1 MTDQTITRAR
11 CRDGKHLIAID
22 RIVTRFAV
30 DMTDDYVVIPGYGP
44 CPDCAVSWSRSI
56 NRHGP
61 AETYNEYTVVNVK
74 GTTTRKSCSV
84 DCQTAV
90 SVICKCGCGGMN
102 HGMRA

>member
-22 RIVTRFAV
+22 RIVTRFDV
-30 DMTDDYVVIPGYGP
+30 DMTADYVEIPGYGP
-44 CPDCAVSWSRSI
+44 CPDCSGSWSTSI

-61 AETYNEYTVVNVK
+61 AETYNEYVLVNVK
-74 GTTTRKSCSV
+74 GIATRKSCSA
-84 DCQTAV
+84 DCQQAV
-90 SVICKCGCGGMN
+90 SIICKCSCAGAA